1 MKNLFRCVTERFI
14 RAHWCC
20 IGLTILRF
28 HHVSDA
34 PTLSEDLIDLSML
47 FKDAVLLAIK
57 SDFKV
62 LRGVFIY

>member
-14 RAHWCC
+14 RAHWGC
-20 IGLTILRF
+20 IGLTILSF
-28 HHVSDA
+28 HHVSDT

-47 FKDAVLLAIK
+47 FKDALLLAIK